1 MNSND
6 PSFTLQS
13 ESAVP
18 DPSDPSHAQHS
29 GPGPDGSHSDRPGVL
44 HPGGGQRADP
54 GPVPD
59 NRDL

>member
-6 PSFTLQS
+6 PNFPLKI

-18 DPSDPSHAQHS
+18 DPSDPSHAQHPC
-29 GPGPDGSHSDRPGVL
+29 PGSDGSHSDRPGVL
-44 HPGGGQRADP
+44 HPSGGQRADP

-59 NRDL
+59 DRDL